1 MSRRET
7 LQRQVLIVSTLRK
20 RPASFSEVSEILERE
35 SELNGYNF
43 NISKRTFQRDCQD
56 ISSLYNI
63 EIVYDNS
70 IRAYCIKYDDHSGL
84 SEKMLETFDTLN
96 ALKLGNTL
104 SEYIQFDNRRPKGT
118 ENLYGLIHSIKNRL
132 VISFTYERFTDS
144 RPFIRRVEPYALKE
158 FKNRWYLIGKDQMNG
173 NIRTYGLDRLEDL
186 EITKQKFLY
195 PEDFSHEQ
203 HFRYSFGIII
213 PDENKPE
220 EIILSFDSIARKYIK
235 SMPLHISLK
244 ILLDRE
250 DELIVSLNLCV
261 TFDLVVEI
269 LSYGKHVKVIQPQ
282 SLIDQVVHSLQSS
295 ISRYS
300 DTN

>member
-7 LQRQVLIVSTLRK
+7 LQRHVLIVSILRK
-20 RPASFSEVSEILERE
+20 HPASFSEVSKILERE

-70 IRAYCIKYDDHSGL
+70 LRAYCIKYDDHSEL
-84 SEKMLETFDTLN
+84 SERMLETFDTLN
-96 ALKLGNTL
+96 ALKLGSTL
-104 SEYIQFDNRRPKGT
+104 SEYIQFDTRRPKGT

-144 RPFIRRVEPYALKE
+144 GPFIRRVEPYALKE
-158 FKNRWYLIGKDQMNG
+158 FKNRWYLIGKDKKNG
-173 NIRTYGLDRLEDL
+173 NIRTYGLDRLEEL
-186 EITKQKFLY
+186 EITKQKFQY
-195 PEDFSHEQ
+195 PEGFSHEQ

-213 PDENKPE
+213 PDDIKPE
-220 EIILSFDSIARKYIK
+220 EVILSFDSMASKYIK
-235 SMPLHISLK
+235 SMPLHNSQK
-244 ILLDRE
+244 ILMDSE
-250 DELIVSLNLCV
+250 NELIVSLNLCV

-269 LSYGKHVKVIQPQ
+269 LSYAEHVKVIQPQ
-282 SLIDQVVHSLQSS
+282 SLTDQVVNSLKNS
-295 ISRYS
+295 ISMYS

>member
-7 LQRQVLIVSTLRK
+7 LQRHVLIVSILRK
-20 RPASFSEVSEILERE
+20 HPASFSEVSKILERE

-70 IRAYCIKYDDHSGL
+70 LRAYCIKYDDHSEL
-84 SEKMLETFDTLN
+84 SERMLETFDTLN
-96 ALKLGNTL
+96 ALKLGSTL
-104 SEYIQFDNRRPKGT
+104 SEYIQFDTRRPKGT

-144 RPFIRRVEPYALKE
+144 GPFSRRVEPYALKE
-158 FKNRWYLIGKDQMNG
+158 FKNRWYLIGKDKKNG
-173 NIRTYGLDRLEDL
+173 NIRTYGLDRLEEL
-186 EITKQKFLY
+186 EITKQKFQY
-195 PEDFSHEQ
+195 PEGFSHEQ

-213 PDENKPE
+213 PDDIKPE
-220 EIILSFDSIARKYIK
+220 EVILSFDSMASKYIK
-235 SMPLHISLK
+235 SMPLHNSQK
-244 ILLDRE
+244 ILMDSE
-250 DELIVSLNLCV
+250 NELIVSLNLCV

-269 LSYGKHVKVIQPQ
+269 LSYAEHVKVIQPQ
-282 SLIDQVVHSLQSS
+282 SLIDKVVNSLKNS
-295 ISRYS
+295 ISMYS

>member
-1 MSRRET
+1 
-7 LQRQVLIVSTLRK
+7 
-20 RPASFSEVSEILERE
+20 
-35 SELNGYNF
+35 
-43 NISKRTFQRDCQD
+43 
-56 ISSLYNI
+56 
-63 EIVYDNS
+63 
-70 IRAYCIKYDDHSGL
+70 
-84 SEKMLETFDTLN
+84 
-96 ALKLGNTL
+96 
-104 SEYIQFDNRRPKGT
+104 
-118 ENLYGLIHSIKNRL
+118 
-132 VISFTYERFTDS
+132 
-144 RPFIRRVEPYALKE
+144 
-158 FKNRWYLIGKDQMNG
+158 MNG

-235 SMPLHISLK
+235 SMPLHSSQK